1 MSSDNVIAFIEQ
13 KYGVHWND
21 KKALQKLTTADLSH
35 TPLGDLSPLGEL
47 TQLNELYLDDTQTSD
62 ISMLSH
68 LTQLH
73 TLSLVDNAI
82 IDIAPLSR
90 LTKLTLLDLEGNA
103 ITHIP
108 KELVELSM
116 EIRLYDEDK
125 GGIIVEDNPI
135 QSPPLEIIAQG
146 KEALRHYFSEM
157 I

>member
-1 MSSDNVIAFIEQ
+1 
-13 KYGVHWND
+13 
-21 KKALQKLTTADLSH
+21 
-35 TPLGDLSPLGEL
+35 LGDLSPLGEL

-108 KELVELSM
+108 KELVALNM
-116 EIRLYDEDK
+116 EIRLHDEDK
-125 GGIIVEDNPI
+125 EGIIVEDNPI

>member
-1 MSSDNVIAFIEQ
+1 VSSDNVIAFIEQ

-21 KKALQKLTTADLSH
+21 KDALKALTILNLSH

-47 TQLNELYLDDTQTSD
+47 IHLNELYLDDTLSSD
-62 ISMLSH
+62 ISILSH

-73 TLSLVDNAI
+73 TLSLEDNSI
-82 IDIAPLSR
+82 LDLSPLSR
-90 LTKLTLLDLEGNA
+90 LKKLTLLDLEGNA

-108 KELVELSM
+108 KELLALSM